1 MLCLLPGTIR
11 RPRVYTK
18 GSATYRHNH
27 AAYDTLRLHTEECRI
42 MRGVDI
48 RPGMVYARFMERCS
62 PSPALAVDVET
73 VEEANVYE
81 SPYKTTDEWLAA
93 LEGEDLAEAKA
104 LLGVEGEL
112 DVETR
117 WGREVPVAE
126 FHDGQ
131 VPLFKGQGALSAEQF
146 ARQVQV
152 DTVLDRLP
160 LADRDLLERRL
171 LEGMTL
177 EQIAQEDGTT
187 YQAIQQRLDT
197 ATRRFKR
204 VWHETVG
211 DEWTSEQ

>member
-1 MLCLLPGTIR
+1 
-11 RPRVYTK
+11 
-18 GSATYRHNH
+18 
-27 AAYDTLRLHTEECRI
+27 